1 MCPDQ
6 RIVVSGELPMYCIQ
20 NQTVCRL
27 VILLLLGEAYEAV
40 RRTQVDDR
48 ICVDSLPRTSPF
60 KPVIGSHGVRVTS
73 AL

>member
-40 RRTQVDDR
+40 RRTQVDE
-48 ICVDSLPRTSPF
+48 
-60 KPVIGSHGVRVTS
+60 GV
-73 AL
+73 